1 QVDSSSAYSMNPLAA
16 LSVDRNTLVGEN
28 YRPQGG
34 NFYPSVQ
41 PVSGEKPREAGTSV
55 PLRYDLLY
63 KPDLALLDGQKSAN
77 GYAGLYKSA
86 PPGLQKPILV
96 PAAGGDGLGL
106 NHQSLSSVKQSELC
120 LTGAGSF
127 PRLPWISPYTDAT
140 MYPFLD
146 MAYKA
151 SFLSQP
157 LPFIH
162 QQLAYQSLC
171 GSPSGEE
178 RPFYLSHYT
187 PTHLSSPL
195 GPPLR
200 IHAAT
205 PTPAILSTLSC
216 SQDKTLQGLGAQVPR
231 DHSAFR
237 TSPQV
242 HQAPSPQTV
251 HLTERQHGSSGTKS
265 TQPTSTASTLTSKG
279 ADSGVTSEN
288 SSTGSANLESS
299 SAVHPPCSISP
310 SQPFSRTTTDIHK
323 PFNRG
328 TTSSST
334 SISLSHSSTAG
345 SVNSELCS
353 SKKTENNKTKDA
365 GSGRSNVEKS
375 FSPASVSLRRDVPLK
390 PARNAVE
397 NFLDLSAKELEGAQN
412 GIPSKLE
419 ALAKLGYLP
428 PSSYGLSGNQD
439 MPIKEGVMTPDSIST
454 KKTDHSDKINA
465 VSAPWAISSSSL
477 VTSSDNRRSQIL
489 KNRNTDHQPMSQK
502 QHGSAKGIGNDILNY
517 AAVGRPSELCLL
529 PKSKVEQQRIPSSDL
544 KKVGLNKK
552 GEIHKSPGKHNT
564 TSVKLEVP
572 EIQTRHKQKQHL
584 SLENGTSPGQIYG
597 DSYLPPGLAYTSRY
611 IPYSVAENISL
622 QHLATGKAPIYPQLG
637 LLGAGF
643 YPPRMAANH
652 GISYGMHPNQGEVL
666 AYPNSQSIAPPSIS
680 SLSCSDQQEFNDK
693 TRNSEQYKSKGRLEG
708 DKCKKNDNEKNRP
721 PSEMKK
727 ASGKSVAPAR
737 DDVFIDLV
745 HDETD
750 RDPSPSRHL
759 SVSTKNTDSSTKGGS
774 GSNPIQERVTKAR
787 HKSEQE
793 QLLDTTQPLVPHQNT
808 SQHSAPCQENPE
820 EPEPLSPLLDIP
832 EQQTMRCARTS
843 IQFCRRKSRALSSAG
858 EFMRRRD
865 TNSDF
870 SSCGDGSASIQESNP
885 NPTPAEGVPDCK
897 ENQGT
902 IIAKH
907 TTISSG
913 AGGNALK
920 GVSTDVWANS
930 SKLSREQRASQ
941 QGRFAK
947 TRLKMRKAPRAQT
960 SEFPNCQKLDN
971 RSMKKKIKAQYRQ
984 GNWDK
989 ILEPASYPHAPVCSS
1004 ATPSSP
1010 QSGASPTCATQSVSE
1025 LEECCQQS
1033 EERQPPLKTP
1043 LRLREVSGFTEGSA
1057 GCKAERARS
1066 NKKIDSTA
1074 EERRNNTEEER
1085 DVLAEKRKEDK
1096 TGTPAK
1102 KAKFP
1107 NNSTLEDVKK
1117 LKVCIELNGLRLSKP
1132 HLAAELRQWLPSGQR
1147 SAEGDHKFR
1156 VDVPAVGGR
1165 AELSGAW
1172 PDRTPAKRDEPK
1184 VCVREIVACKYLS
1197 NISQMELAS
1206 KPLRKQNRTRE
1217 CAKRKWGKNWEKGQS
1232 EFQEEEGFLMAPPS
1246 SPAHLQGS
1254 SAPQQAFA
1262 SPPSSCCQDK
1272 HQKLREPQGLCGFLS
1287 SVPSL
1292 PPPSSPS
1299 PDSHPHEDDLTKPK
1313 GKRPC
1318 KTKHTEGSL
1327 VTKRRKWE
1335 EPKPRRTERDTNAK
1349 PPASSCGGYA
1359 PPISCRPPTAA
1370 ISHFL
1375 PPSPPPELSVI
1386 TLRQIAPADST
1397 SCRPPTPLHTHPTRQ
1412 IPPEVRRLIVNKNAG
1427 ETLLQRAARLGYQ
1440 DVVLY
1445 CLEQQICDVNHRDN
1459 AGYCALHE
1467 ACAHGWLG
1475 IVRLLVE
1482 HGADVNCSAQDGTR
1496 PLHDAVEND
1505 HVEVARFLLACGA
1518 DPTLTSYSGR
1528 GPINMSHSAT
1538 METFLEDYLSDLQGR
1553 SEGDQGIFWE
1563 FYGSSVFESSNG
1575 GEVYN
1580 ILADPP
1586 GPDEEEDDEEDD
1598 DNRGQRARREVF
1610 EFELSDR
1617 PLLPCYN
1624 VQVSLSQGPRNWL
1637 LLSDVLGRLRMTSRS
1652 FRRLFPQL
1660 NVQSVPEDEFYRQA
1674 SLSQLLTGPDEQEL
1688 ASFRPDIK
1696 DPLELV
1702 EATPELAGMLGSS
1715 LEFVDTR
1722 YLESSPPPT

>member
-1 QVDSSSAYSMNPLAA
+1 VDSSSAYSMNPLAA

-265 TQPTSTASTLTSKG
+265 TQPTSTASTLT
-279 ADSGVTSEN
+279 T
-288 SSTGSANLESS
+288 
-299 SAVHPPCSISP
+299 VHPPCSISP

-774 GSNPIQERVTKAR
+774 GSNPIQE
-787 HKSEQE
+787 
-793 QLLDTTQPLVPHQNT
+793 
-808 SQHSAPCQENPE
+808 NPE

-858 EFMRRRD
+858 DPSGAVNQRTPAYGNVNPTSPEFNKREP
-865 TNSDF
+865 NG
-870 SSCGDGSASIQESNP
+870 SCGDGSASIQESNP

-941 QGRFAK
+941 QLRRRWKDCVTLCQGLPFGTEKLLYFSSMALKPSFHPLVSINKCERTKVWTEVFAQHLHLSHC
-947 TRLKMRKAPRAQT
+947 TFLVGT
-960 SEFPNCQKLDN
+960 IS
-971 RSMKKKIKAQYRQ
+971 
-984 GNWDK
+984 
-989 ILEPASYPHAPVCSS
+989 
-1004 ATPSSP
+1004 PSSSSS
-1010 QSGASPTCATQSVSE
+1010 QKIFGTGNSARL
-1025 LEECCQQS
+1025 LENPLEI
-1033 EERQPPLKTP
+1033 ERRFRVHPVADSQPRGEGRKEPPLKTP

-1057 GCKAERARS
+1057 GCKERAAEKKLTALIRLWKQRRELLAKEHFPQRRHTCSRS
-1066 NKKIDSTA
+1066 NFLPTPGCFLTA
-1074 EERRNNTEEER
+1074 
-1085 DVLAEKRKEDK
+1085 D
-1096 TGTPAK
+1096 
-1102 KAKFP
+1102 
-1107 NNSTLEDVKK
+1107 STLEDVKK

-1132 HLAAELRQWLPSGQR
+1132 HLAAELRQWWTSQPSGEGQS
-1147 SAEGDHKFR
+1147 SA
-1156 VDVPAVGGR
+1156 GR
-1165 AELSGAW
+1165 GQTGHLPRGTSQ
-1172 PDRTPAKRDEPK
+1172 K
-1184 VCVREIVACKYLS
+1184 VNAR
-1197 NISQMELAS
+1197 S

-1232 EFQEEEGFLMAPPS
+1232 EFQEEEFSPGFLMAPPS

-1318 KTKHTEGSL
+1318 KTKHTELQGKARILS
-1327 VTKRRKWE
+1327 VDAWRRAASFDR
-1335 EPKPRRTERDTNAK
+1335 RRTFYVSVVAPPSSKSRNVK
-1349 PPASSCGGYA
+1349 PPRSIRQETCKQ
-1359 PPISCRPPTAA
+1359 
-1370 ISHFL
+1370 
-1375 PPSPPPELSVI
+1375 I
-1386 TLRQIAPADST
+1386 TNIAPADST

-1715 LEFVDTR
+1715 LEFV
-1722 YLESSPPPT
+1722 

>member
-1 QVDSSSAYSMNPLAA
+1 MMRCHKISKST
-16 LSVDRNTLVGEN
+16 RTC
-28 YRPQGG
+28 PQR
-34 NFYPSVQ
+34 V
-41 PVSGEKPREAGTSV
+41 T
-55 PLRYDLLY
+55 
-63 KPDLALLDGQKSAN
+63 
-77 GYAGLYKSA
+77 
-86 PPGLQKPILV
+86 
-96 PAAGGDGLGL
+96 
-106 NHQSLSSVKQSELC
+106 
-120 LTGAGSF
+120 
-127 PRLPWISPYTDAT
+127 
-140 MYPFLD
+140 
-146 MAYKA
+146 
-151 SFLSQP
+151 
-157 LPFIH
+157 
-162 QQLAYQSLC
+162 
-171 GSPSGEE
+171 
-178 RPFYLSHYT
+178 
-187 PTHLSSPL
+187 
-195 GPPLR
+195 

-727 ASGKSVAPAR
+727 AS
-737 DDVFIDLV
+737 
-745 HDETD
+745 
-750 RDPSPSRHL
+750 
-759 SVSTKNTDSSTKGGS
+759 
-774 GSNPIQERVTKAR
+774 
-787 HKSEQE
+787 
-793 QLLDTTQPLVPHQNT
+793 
-808 SQHSAPCQENPE
+808 APCQENPE

-843 IQFCRRKSRALSSAG
+843 IQFCRRKSRALSS
-858 EFMRRRD
+858 
-865 TNSDF
+865 
-870 SSCGDGSASIQESNP
+870 
-885 NPTPAEGVPDCK
+885 AEGVPDCK

-941 QGRFAK
+941 QFLDA
-947 TRLKMRKAPRAQT
+947 TPTFCQFEAAPSRLSVG
-960 SEFPNCQKLDN
+960 SEFTL
-971 RSMKKKIKAQYRQ
+971 
-984 GNWDK
+984 
-989 ILEPASYPHAPVCSS
+989 
-1004 ATPSSP
+1004 
-1010 QSGASPTCATQSVSE
+1010 CATQSVSE
-1025 LEECCQQS
+1025 LELKEK
-1033 EERQPPLKTP
+1033 EEGEEEQEKGMTAAGETELADSQPRGEGRKDEEEGGAEGRKKEGGGGRRREAHVFKVKHVHPSCRHAHVSVTP
-1043 LRLREVSGFTEGSA
+1043 L
-1057 GCKAERARS
+1057 CQRS
-1066 NKKIDSTA
+1066 DNVYVLQKIDSTA

-1085 DVLAEKRKEDK
+1085 DVLAEKRKDQIFVSQQQEIFLPSARSLFQ
-1096 TGTPAK
+1096 G
-1102 KAKFP
+1102 KASSP
-1107 NNSTLEDVKK
+1107 GLADSTLEDVKK

-1184 VCVREIVACKYLS
+1184 
-1197 NISQMELAS
+1197 
-1206 KPLRKQNRTRE
+1206 
-1217 CAKRKWGKNWEKGQS
+1217 
-1232 EFQEEEGFLMAPPS
+1232 GFLMAPPS

-1335 EPKPRRTERDTNAK
+1335 EPKPRRTER
-1349 PPASSCGGYA
+1349 
-1359 PPISCRPPTAA
+1359 
-1370 ISHFL
+1370 
-1375 PPSPPPELSVI
+1375 
-1386 TLRQIAPADST
+1386 
-1397 SCRPPTPLHTHPTRQ
+1397 
-1412 IPPEVRRLIVNKNAG
+1412 
-1427 ETLLQRAARLGYQ
+1427 
-1440 DVVLY
+1440 
-1445 CLEQQICDVNHRDN
+1445 
-1459 AGYCALHE
+1459 
-1467 ACAHGWLG
+1467 
-1475 IVRLLVE
+1475 
-1482 HGADVNCSAQDGTR
+1482 
-1496 PLHDAVEND
+1496 
-1505 HVEVARFLLACGA
+1505 
-1518 DPTLTSYSGR
+1518 
-1528 GPINMSHSAT
+1528 
-1538 METFLEDYLSDLQGR
+1538 
-1553 SEGDQGIFWE
+1553 
-1563 FYGSSVFESSNG
+1563 
-1575 GEVYN
+1575 
-1580 ILADPP
+1580 
-1586 GPDEEEDDEEDD
+1586 
-1598 DNRGQRARREVF
+1598 
-1610 EFELSDR
+1610 
-1617 PLLPCYN
+1617 
-1624 VQVSLSQGPRNWL
+1624 
-1637 LLSDVLGRLRMTSRS
+1637 
-1652 FRRLFPQL
+1652 
-1660 NVQSVPEDEFYRQA
+1660 
-1674 SLSQLLTGPDEQEL
+1674 
-1688 ASFRPDIK
+1688 
-1696 DPLELV
+1696 
-1702 EATPELAGMLGSS
+1702 
-1715 LEFVDTR
+1715 
-1722 YLESSPPPT
+1722 